1 MDLDAEPTPAIV
13 HWGEELEDSSPE
25 SLASLAVAARPQR
38 VSGGL
43 DRTPRLTLMSTP
55 AGGWLNTPGLE
66 GHRDGAGFSARF
78 EVAGVQAND
87 HRALLSLSDSEA
99 RLAAQLEL
107 RVGPTGLFH
116 QRLTLRNT
124 ADTPYTVQS
133 MLLTFPV
140 PWDATELLDTTGRHL
155 RERTPQRRAF
165 TYGTHLRESRRG
177 RPGADATLLLAAGR
191 PGFGFET
198 GRVHGIHVAWSG
210 NHRVLAERVTTGE
223 AFLAGG
229 ELLGPGEV
237 ILAPGESTQTPWVIG
252 SWGDGLTELSHR
264 FHGEW
269 RQRPRHPRRPR
280 PVTLNTWEAV
290 YFDHTLEKLTALADA
305 AADVGVERFVLDDG
319 WFTGRRDDTAGLGDW
334 FVDDAVWPQGLHPLV
349 DHVTAL
355 GMEFGLWVEPEMVNP
370 DSDLARAH
378 PDWILR
384 GRMSLPPAARQQQV
398 LDLAHPEAYAY
409 VAGRLHALLDEYPI
423 AYLKWDHNRDLVDA
437 GTGPG
442 GVARVREQT
451 LAVYR
456 LLDELKSARP
466 GLEIESC
473 ASGGARVDLGILD
486 RTDRIWTSDSLDP
499 IERLANQRYTAL
511 VVPPELMGMH
521 LTSPVVHSSGRT
533 VALGFSAAVALFG
546 HFGVEW
552 DLTTVDDRD
561 PRGDR
566 RMGLARQATAAPHRH
581 GTHGRRRRD
590 RPGDRRARNGRPRRV
605 VGGLHDHAGR
615 DDDRLPRRTDPPA
628 GTRSRPHLP
637 PARPRARR
645 RGRRRRSIPSRVDAA
660 SHRLDRPA
668 ARRHRHPPPRPAPPA
683 VHRPRAHRSSP
694 EIPRTSA
701 RRRRCHPE
709 PEPAPAGSPHWRQQP

>member
-1 MDLDAEPTPAIV
+1 M
-13 HWGEELEDSSPE
+13 GSP
-25 SLASLAVAARPQR
+25 SWRTAS
-38 VSGGL
+38 
-43 DRTPRLTLMSTP
+43 
-55 AGGWLNTPGLE
+55 
-66 GHRDGAGFSARF
+66 
-78 EVAGVQAND
+78 
-87 HRALLSLSDSEA
+87 
-99 RLAAQLEL
+99 
-107 RVGPTGLFH
+107 
-116 QRLTLRNT
+116 
-124 ADTPYTVQS
+124 
-133 MLLTFPV
+133 
-140 PWDATELLDTTGRHL
+140 TGR
-155 RERTPQRRAF
+155 
-165 TYGTHLRESRRG
+165 
-177 RPGADATLLLAAGR
+177 
-191 PGFGFET
+191 
-198 GRVHGIHVAWSG
+198 
-210 NHRVLAERVTTGE
+210 
-223 AFLAGG
+223 
-229 ELLGPGEV
+229 
-237 ILAPGESTQTPWVIG
+237 
-252 SWGDGLTELSHR
+252 
-264 FHGEW
+264 W
-269 RQRPRHPRRPR
+269 RQRPQHPRRPR

-334 FVDDAVWPQGLHPLV
+334 FVDDAVWPKGLHPLV

-409 VAGRLHALLDEYPI
+409 VAGRLNALLDEYPI

-521 LTSPVVHSSGRT
+521 LTSPVVHSSGPHGRPRIQRGGRA
-533 VALGFSAAVALFG
+533 VRALRRRVGP
-546 HFGVEW
+546 H
-552 DLTTVDDRD
+552 DRRRPD

-566 RMGLARQATAAPHRH
+566 RVGLAREAAASPHRH
-581 GTHGRRRRD
+581 RKDGRRGRDGPAGSTSAAWSRTTGRRRSSRS
-590 RPGDRRARNGRPRRV
+590 RRSRRRSPTPPGGSACRGS
-605 VGGLHDHAGR
+605 
-615 DDDRLPRRTDPPA
+615 T
-628 GTRSRPHLP
+628 RPHLP
-637 PARPRARR
+637 PARPR
-645 RGRRRRSIPSRVDAA
+645 RSA
-660 SHRLDRPA
+660 
-668 ARRHRHPPPRPAPPA
+668 
-683 VHRPRAHRSSP
+683 PRA
-694 EIPRTSA
+694 TTAGQSA
-701 RRRRCHPE
+701 LEWAQHPTVLTGRQLAATGIRPPVQLPQQSTVLELIAE
-709 PEPAPAGSPHWRQQP
+709 P